1 MGCFEGQSSKCG
13 GAALPSLSELWP
25 DRPPLGGKVPTG
37 SVGNG
42 NSAGLGSLK
51 PPQGFQGVCSLS
63 VRTMFSRGDKGL
75 SSRMLPAGRANPIRL
90 AMSPCAL
97 CAPRDSG
104 EGRRAGQRQGR
115 DSGVLLRPPGIRVC
129 PWPRSPERSL
139 EAQVGARGAVSKVTP
154 CLGFIYLKSD
164 LLRPRRR

>member
-1 MGCFEGQSSKCG
+1 MGCFEGQSSKRG

-25 DRPPLGGKVPTG
+25 DLPPLGGKVPTG
-37 SVGNG
+37 SSGNG

-75 SSRMLPAGRANPIRL
+75 SSQILPAGRANPIRL

-97 CAPRDSG
+97 CAPRDPG
-104 EGRRAGQRQGR
+104 EGRRAGQGQGSNR
-115 DSGVLLRPPGIRVC
+115 AGAVGFCSDSPGIRVC
-129 PWPRSPERSL
+129 PWPRNQERGS
-139 EAQVGARGAVSKVTP
+139 AAW
-154 CLGFIYLKSD
+154 
-164 LLRPRRR
+164 RRRSRGERCLT